1 MTILARNWWALALRG
16 LAAVVFGLLA
26 FVVPHL
32 TLAVLIA
39 LFGAYALVDGI
50 FGVVAAVR
58 AAERGARWGAV
69 LVEGLWGLAIAV
81 VVFVWPRE
89 TALLLLYF
97 MAAWAIITGILE
109 VLAALRLRREL
120 TGEWLL
126 GLAGA
131 ASVVF
136 GLLLVAFPGAGALA
150 VIWLIGGYALAFG
163 ILLLGLAWRLRGL
176 RHRVEPPWQ
185 RGQEAGS
192 S

>member
-58 AAERGARWGAV
+58 AAERGARWGAL

-97 MAAWAIITGILE
+97 IAAWAIITGILE

-163 ILLLGLAWRLRGL
+163 ILLLGLAWRLPGL